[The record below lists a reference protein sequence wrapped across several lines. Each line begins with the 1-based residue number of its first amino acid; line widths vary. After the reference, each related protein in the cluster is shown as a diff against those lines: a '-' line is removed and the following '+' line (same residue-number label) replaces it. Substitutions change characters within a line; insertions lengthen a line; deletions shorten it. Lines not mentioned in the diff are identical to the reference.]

1 MTSLDDLNHREKG
14 KPLTHLGYLGDFYL
28 WTLPW
33 FIVTTMTKGKAWPS
47 WVPSLLGV
55 TLILKQVKSEKKK
68 KGGGVLSLSANRKS
82 KQQML
87 SKWVRGLQKAQIL
100 TLPLEAPASQNYSPG
115 GRTNSHPIFYAQ
127 WADCLKC
134 YRRKEGRDSSSSPW
148 SGQSRKAPR
157 RPGLESLESRERQG
171 SHSTQN

>member
-1 MTSLDDLNHREKG
+1 M
-14 KPLTHLGYLGDFYL
+14 
-28 WTLPW
+28 
-33 FIVTTMTKGKAWPS
+33 
-47 WVPSLLGV
+47 
-55 TLILKQVKSEKKK
+55 
-68 KGGGVLSLSANRKS
+68 LSLSANRKS

-87 SKWVRGLQKAQIL
+87 SKWVQGLQKAQIL

-127 WADCLKC
+127 GADCLKC

-157 RPGLESLESRERQG
+157 RPGLSPWSPEKGKAVTAPKIR
-171 SHSTQN
+171 TQVTFLGFSAKKIEIYTSG